1 MRKTPKNT
9 LESMDK
15 QRDLRAREYE
25 LRRLLKAMKYD
36 WYWVEVL
43 IREFGD
49 YRRDIMRIY
58 WDNESLEDRRT
69 TLSSQRSELG
79 N

>member
-1 MRKTPKNT
+1 M
-9 LESMDK
+9 SMK
-15 QRDLRAREYE
+15 RDLRAQEYK
-25 LRRLLKAMKYD
+25 LKQLLKAVNYD

-49 YRRDIMRIY
+49 CRRDIMRIY